1 MVLNRGK
8 IIWKMRGLG
17 GSVRAAQAE
26 ERYGFKMMKSIL
38 KGMVIGIANIIPGVS
53 GGTMMVAMGI
63 YDKLIHCITH
73 LFSEFKKSVFFLLPI
88 AIGMGIA
95 IIGSSFGLEYLFDN
109 FPIQT
114 NLVFVGLILGGLPA
128 VWKKVKG
135 SSIRVGHIVAGLV
148 FFVMVVG
155 LAVLGETEGNTANL
169 SFSFMNVLKLFGVGV
184 IASATMVI
192 PGVSGSMILLL
203 MGYYNPI
210 LSSINEFIRALVAFD
225 INGILTGVGI
235 LAPFG
240 IGVVIGIFAI
250 AKLIEI
256 IFDKFPLYAFW
267 AIIGLIVAS
276 PIAVLVMGTYPA
288 VTVFSVITGIIGL
301 IAGFFAAM
309 KLGE

>member
-1 MVLNRGK
+1 M
-8 IIWKMRGLG
+8 I
-17 GSVRAAQAE
+17 
-26 ERYGFKMMKSIL
+26 KSIL

-73 LFSEFKKSVFFLLPI
+73 LFSEFKKSVLFLLPI
-88 AIGMGIA
+88 LIGMGIA
-95 IIGSSFGLEYLFDN
+95 IVGSSFGLEYLFEH

-114 NLVFVGLILGGLPA
+114 NLLFIGLIVGGLPA
-128 VWKKVKG
+128 IWKNVRG
-135 SSIRVGHIVAGLV
+135 NSIKAGHIIAFLVFFAMVAGLAI
-148 FFVMVVG
+148 M
-155 LAVLGETEGNTANL
+155 GEKEGNAADL
-169 SFSFMNVLKLFGVGV
+169 SFNVLNVIKLFGVGV

-210 LSSINEFIRALVAFD
+210 LTAINDFIRALVALD
-225 INGILTGVGI
+225 MDGILQGFGI
-235 LAPFG
+235 LVPFG
-240 IGVVIGIFAI
+240 IGVVAGIFAI

-256 IFDKFPLYAFW
+256 IFEKFPLYAYW

-276 PIAVLVMGTYPA
+276 PVAIIAMGSFPA
-288 VTVFSVITGIIGL
+288 VTVVSAVTGIIALGV
-301 IAGFFAAM
+301 GFVIAM